1 METPYVPEIWKNLRL
16 EIDDNKITNNS
27 KIYKPRI
34 IRTDSILKNKKES
47 IKNKKDVFKEKHK
60 KCDCDEDCYNLKY
73 KLNFKCVIL

>member
-34 IRTDSILKNKKES
+34 IRTDNILKNKEES
-47 IKNKKDVFKEKHK
+47 ILKNKKDVFKEKHK
-60 KCDCDEDCYNLKY
+60 KCDCDEDCYIPNKI
-73 KLNFKCVIL
+73 NFRCVIL

>member
-34 IRTDSILKNKKES
+34 IRTDNIL
-47 IKNKKDVFKEKHK
+47 
-60 KCDCDEDCYNLKY
+60 
-73 KLNFKCVIL
+73 ILI